1 MGGSGNRTAWLA
13 WLESERRYGANTLAA
28 YESDLDDYLGYAGG
42 DAGSAPPDRRRFRG
56 WLADMAG
63 RGLARTTVARR
74 VSALR
79 SFYRFCGRTGRIDIN
94 DLSWLRAPRPPKSVP
109 KPVSEEDARA
119 LLAAIFRR
127 RGDDWAKQRDF
138 ALLMMLYGSGLRISE
153 ALDLTRRDVPLGDW
167 LRITGKGGKI
177 REVPMLPAIAEA
189 VVAYVGS
196 GPARSMAGQMRRSSS
211 APAVTPSA
219 HGRRKGWWNHC
230 GSNSAFRRMSH
241 RMRFATPL
249 PRIFLETEPI
259 FVPFRN
265 CLAMPACRRH
275 SATPMWTRRICC
287 AFIARLIPA
296 PDRLACLQGGVATY
310 EWRGRRRRARLLSPP
325 RSGLDGHGRCGRYP
339 LRTRRKPLP
348 WRIHG

>member
-1 MGGSGNRTAWLA
+1 MGGGGNRTAWLA

-42 DAGSAPPDRRRFRG
+42 DASSAPPDRRRFRG
-56 WLADMAG
+56 WLADMAR

-177 REVPMLPAIAEA
+177 REVPVLPAIAEA
-189 VVAYVGS
+189 VAAYVGACPFDG
-196 GPARSMAGQMRRSSS
+196 GPDAPLFVSARGNAFGARAAQRLVESLRLELSL
-211 APAVTPSA
+211 PAHVTPHA
-219 HGRRKGWWNHC
+219 LRH
-230 GSNSAFRRMSH
+230 A
-241 RMRFATPL
+241 FATHL
-249 PRIFLETEPI
+249 LGNGADLRAIQELLGHASLSTTQRYTNVDEAHLLRLHRET
-259 FVPFRN
+259 
-265 CLAMPACRRH
+265 H
-275 SATPMWTRRICC
+275 
-287 AFIARLIPA
+287 
-296 PDRLACLQGGVATY
+296 
-310 EWRGRRRRARLLSPP
+310 P
-325 RSGLDGHGRCGRYP
+325 RSG
-339 LRTRRKPLP
+339 
-348 WRIHG
+348 

>member
-1 MGGSGNRTAWLA
+1 MGGSGNRIAWLA
-13 WLESERRYGANTLAA
+13 WLETERRYGANTLAA

-56 WLADMAG
+56 WLADMAR

-94 DLSWLRAPRPPKSVP
+94 DLSWLRAPRPPKSGP

-177 REVPMLPAIAEA
+177 REVPVLPAIAEA
-189 VVAYVGS
+189 VAAYVGACPFDG
-196 GPARSMAGQMRRSSS
+196 GPDAPLFVSARGNAFGARAAQRLVESLRLELSL
-211 APAVTPSA
+211 PAHVTPHA
-219 HGRRKGWWNHC
+219 LRH
-230 GSNSAFRRMSH
+230 A
-241 RMRFATPL
+241 FATHL
-249 PRIFLETEPI
+249 LGNGADLRAIQELLGHASLSTTQRYTNVDEAHLLRLHRET
-259 FVPFRN
+259 
-265 CLAMPACRRH
+265 H
-275 SATPMWTRRICC
+275 
-287 AFIARLIPA
+287 
-296 PDRLACLQGGVATY
+296 
-310 EWRGRRRRARLLSPP
+310 P
-325 RSGLDGHGRCGRYP
+325 RSG
-339 LRTRRKPLP
+339 
-348 WRIHG
+348 

>member
-1 MGGSGNRTAWLA
+1 MGSSGNRTAWLT

-79 SFYRFCGRTGRIDIN
+79 SFYRFCGRTGRIDI
-94 DLSWLRAPRPPKSVP
+94 DELSWLRAPRPPKSVP

-177 REVPMLPAIAEA
+177 REVPVLPAIAEA
-189 VVAYVGS
+189 VAAYVGACPFDG
-196 GPARSMAGQMRRSSS
+196 GPDAPLFVSARGNAFGARAAQRLVESLRLELSL
-211 APAVTPSA
+211 PAHVTPHA
-219 HGRRKGWWNHC
+219 LRH
-230 GSNSAFRRMSH
+230 A
-241 RMRFATPL
+241 FATHL
-249 PRIFLETEPI
+249 LGNGADLRAIQELLGHASLSTTQRYTNVDEAHLLRLHRET
-259 FVPFRN
+259 
-265 CLAMPACRRH
+265 H
-275 SATPMWTRRICC
+275 
-287 AFIARLIPA
+287 
-296 PDRLACLQGGVATY
+296 
-310 EWRGRRRRARLLSPP
+310 P
-325 RSGLDGHGRCGRYP
+325 RSG
-339 LRTRRKPLP
+339 
-348 WRIHG
+348 

>member
-1 MGGSGNRTAWLA
+1 MSSSGNRTAWLA

-177 REVPMLPAIAEA
+177 REVPVLPAIAEA
-189 VVAYVGS
+189 VAAYIGTCPFDG
-196 GPARSMAGQMRRSSS
+196 GPDAPLFVSARGNAFGARAAQRMVESLRLELSL
-211 APAVTPSA
+211 PAHVTPHA
-219 HGRRKGWWNHC
+219 LRH
-230 GSNSAFRRMSH
+230 A
-241 RMRFATPL
+241 FATHL
-249 PRIFLETEPI
+249 LGNGADLRAIQELLGHASLSTTQRYTNVDEAHLLRLHRET
-259 FVPFRN
+259 
-265 CLAMPACRRH
+265 H
-275 SATPMWTRRICC
+275 
-287 AFIARLIPA
+287 
-296 PDRLACLQGGVATY
+296 
-310 EWRGRRRRARLLSPP
+310 P
-325 RSGLDGHGRCGRYP
+325 RSG
-339 LRTRRKPLP
+339 
-348 WRIHG
+348 

>member
-1 MGGSGNRTAWLA
+1 MGGSGNRTAWLT

-79 SFYRFCGRTGRIDIN
+79 SFYRFCGRTGRIDI
-94 DLSWLRAPRPPKSVP
+94 DELSWLRAPRPPKSVP

-177 REVPMLPAIAEA
+177 REVPVLPAIAEA
-189 VVAYVGS
+189 VAAYVGACPFDG
-196 GPARSMAGQMRRSSS
+196 GPDAPLFVSARGNAFGARAAQRLVESLRLELSL
-211 APAVTPSA
+211 PAHVTPHA
-219 HGRRKGWWNHC
+219 LRH
-230 GSNSAFRRMSH
+230 A
-241 RMRFATPL
+241 FATHL
-249 PRIFLETEPI
+249 LGNGADLRAIQELLGHASLSTTQRYTNVDEGHLLRLHRET
-259 FVPFRN
+259 
-265 CLAMPACRRH
+265 H
-275 SATPMWTRRICC
+275 
-287 AFIARLIPA
+287 
-296 PDRLACLQGGVATY
+296 
-310 EWRGRRRRARLLSPP
+310 P
-325 RSGLDGHGRCGRYP
+325 RSG
-339 LRTRRKPLP
+339 
-348 WRIHG
+348 

>member
-1 MGGSGNRTAWLA
+1 MGGGGNRTAWLA

-127 RGDDWAKQRDF
+127 RGDNWAKQRDF

-177 REVPMLPAIAEA
+177 REVPVLPAIAEA
-189 VVAYVGS
+189 VAAYVGACPFDG
-196 GPARSMAGQMRRSSS
+196 GPDAPLFVSARGNAFGARAAQRLVESLRLELSL
-211 APAVTPSA
+211 PAHVTPHA
-219 HGRRKGWWNHC
+219 LRH
-230 GSNSAFRRMSH
+230 A
-241 RMRFATPL
+241 FATHL
-249 PRIFLETEPI
+249 LGNGADLRAIQELLGHASLSTTQRYTNVDEAHLLRLHRET
-259 FVPFRN
+259 
-265 CLAMPACRRH
+265 H
-275 SATPMWTRRICC
+275 
-287 AFIARLIPA
+287 
-296 PDRLACLQGGVATY
+296 
-310 EWRGRRRRARLLSPP
+310 P
-325 RSGLDGHGRCGRYP
+325 RSG
-339 LRTRRKPLP
+339 
-348 WRIHG
+348 

>member
-1 MGGSGNRTAWLA
+1 MGGGDNRTAWLA

-109 KPVSEEDARA
+109 KPVSAEDARA

-177 REVPMLPAIAEA
+177 REVPVLPAIAEA
-189 VVAYVGS
+189 VAAYVGACPFDG
-196 GPARSMAGQMRRSSS
+196 GPDAPLFVSARGNAFGARAAQRLVESLRLELSL
-211 APAVTPSA
+211 PAHVTPHA
-219 HGRRKGWWNHC
+219 LRH
-230 GSNSAFRRMSH
+230 A
-241 RMRFATPL
+241 FATHL
-249 PRIFLETEPI
+249 LGNGADLRAIQELLGHASLSTTQRYTNVDEAHLLRLHRET
-259 FVPFRN
+259 
-265 CLAMPACRRH
+265 H
-275 SATPMWTRRICC
+275 
-287 AFIARLIPA
+287 
-296 PDRLACLQGGVATY
+296 
-310 EWRGRRRRARLLSPP
+310 P
-325 RSGLDGHGRCGRYP
+325 RSG
-339 LRTRRKPLP
+339 
-348 WRIHG
+348 

>member
-1 MGGSGNRTAWLA
+1 MGGGGNRKAWLA

-119 LLAAIFRR
+119 LLAAIFKR

-177 REVPMLPAIAEA
+177 REVPVLPAIAEA
-189 VVAYVGS
+189 VAAYVGACPFDG
-196 GPARSMAGQMRRSSS
+196 GPDAPLFVSARGNAFGARAAQRLVESLRLELNL
-211 APAVTPSA
+211 PAHVTPHA
-219 HGRRKGWWNHC
+219 LRH
-230 GSNSAFRRMSH
+230 A
-241 RMRFATPL
+241 FATHL
-249 PRIFLETEPI
+249 LGNGADLRAIQELLGHASLSTTQRYTNVDEAHLLRLHRET
-259 FVPFRN
+259 
-265 CLAMPACRRH
+265 H
-275 SATPMWTRRICC
+275 
-287 AFIARLIPA
+287 
-296 PDRLACLQGGVATY
+296 
-310 EWRGRRRRARLLSPP
+310 P
-325 RSGLDGHGRCGRYP
+325 RSG
-339 LRTRRKPLP
+339 
-348 WRIHG
+348 

>member
-1 MGGSGNRTAWLA
+1 MRGSGNHTAWLA

-94 DLSWLRAPRPPKSVP
+94 DLSWLRAPRPPTSVP
-109 KPVSEEDARA
+109 KPVSQEDARA

-177 REVPMLPAIAEA
+177 REVPVLPAIAEA
-189 VVAYVGS
+189 VAAYVGACPFDG
-196 GPARSMAGQMRRSSS
+196 GPDAPLFVSARGKAFGARAAQRLVESLRVELSL
-211 APAVTPSA
+211 PAHVTPHA
-219 HGRRKGWWNHC
+219 LRH
-230 GSNSAFRRMSH
+230 A
-241 RMRFATPL
+241 FATHL
-249 PRIFLETEPI
+249 LGNGADLRAIQELLGHASLSTTQRYTNVDEAHLLRLHRET
-259 FVPFRN
+259 
-265 CLAMPACRRH
+265 H
-275 SATPMWTRRICC
+275 
-287 AFIARLIPA
+287 
-296 PDRLACLQGGVATY
+296 
-310 EWRGRRRRARLLSPP
+310 P
-325 RSGLDGHGRCGRYP
+325 RSG
-339 LRTRRKPLP
+339 
-348 WRIHG
+348 

>member
-1 MGGSGNRTAWLA
+1 MGGNGNRTAWLA

-177 REVPMLPAIAEA
+177 REVPVLPAIAEA
-189 VVAYVGS
+189 VAAYVGACPFDG
-196 GPARSMAGQMRRSSS
+196 GPDAPLFVSARGNAFGARAAQRLVESLRLELSL
-211 APAVTPSA
+211 PAHVTPHA
-219 HGRRKGWWNHC
+219 LRH
-230 GSNSAFRRMSH
+230 A
-241 RMRFATPL
+241 FATHL
-249 PRIFLETEPI
+249 LGNGADLRAIQELLGHASLSTTQRYTNVDEAHLLRLHRET
-259 FVPFRN
+259 
-265 CLAMPACRRH
+265 H
-275 SATPMWTRRICC
+275 
-287 AFIARLIPA
+287 
-296 PDRLACLQGGVATY
+296 
-310 EWRGRRRRARLLSPP
+310 P
-325 RSGLDGHGRCGRYP
+325 RSG
-339 LRTRRKPLP
+339 
-348 WRIHG
+348 

>member
-1 MGGSGNRTAWLA
+1 MGVSGNRTAWLA

-79 SFYRFCGRTGRIDIN
+79 SFYRFCGRTGRVNIN

-177 REVPMLPAIAEA
+177 REVPVLPAIAEA
-189 VVAYVGS
+189 VAAYVGACPFDG
-196 GPARSMAGQMRRSSS
+196 GPDAPLFVSARGNAFGARAAQRLVESLRLELSL
-211 APAVTPSA
+211 PAHVTPHA
-219 HGRRKGWWNHC
+219 LRH
-230 GSNSAFRRMSH
+230 A
-241 RMRFATPL
+241 FATHL
-249 PRIFLETEPI
+249 LGNGADLRAIQELLGHASLSTTQRYTNVDEAHLLRLHRET
-259 FVPFRN
+259 
-265 CLAMPACRRH
+265 H
-275 SATPMWTRRICC
+275 
-287 AFIARLIPA
+287 
-296 PDRLACLQGGVATY
+296 
-310 EWRGRRRRARLLSPP
+310 P
-325 RSGLDGHGRCGRYP
+325 RSG
-339 LRTRRKPLP
+339 
-348 WRIHG
+348 

>member
-1 MGGSGNRTAWLA
+1 MGGSGNRIAWLA

-42 DAGSAPPDRRRFRG
+42 DAGSGPPDRRRFRG

-177 REVPMLPAIAEA
+177 REVPVLPAIAEA
-189 VVAYVGS
+189 VAAYIGTCPFDG
-196 GPARSMAGQMRRSSS
+196 GPDAPLFVSARGNAFGARAAQRLVESLRLELSL
-211 APAVTPSA
+211 PAHVTPHA
-219 HGRRKGWWNHC
+219 LRH
-230 GSNSAFRRMSH
+230 A
-241 RMRFATPL
+241 FATHL
-249 PRIFLETEPI
+249 LGNGADLRAIQELLGHASLSTTQRYTNVDEAHLLRLHRET
-259 FVPFRN
+259 
-265 CLAMPACRRH
+265 H
-275 SATPMWTRRICC
+275 
-287 AFIARLIPA
+287 
-296 PDRLACLQGGVATY
+296 
-310 EWRGRRRRARLLSPP
+310 P
-325 RSGLDGHGRCGRYP
+325 RSG
-339 LRTRRKPLP
+339 
-348 WRIHG
+348 

>member
-1 MGGSGNRTAWLA
+1 MGGGGNRTAWLA

-28 YESDLDDYLGYAGG
+28 YESDLDDYLSYAGG
-42 DAGSAPPDRRRFRG
+42 DAGNAPPDRRRFRG

-177 REVPMLPAIAEA
+177 REVPVLPAIAEA
-189 VVAYVGS
+189 VAAYVGACPFDG
-196 GPARSMAGQMRRSSS
+196 GPDAPLFVSARGNAFGARAAQRLVESLRLELSL
-211 APAVTPSA
+211 PAHVTPHA
-219 HGRRKGWWNHC
+219 LRH
-230 GSNSAFRRMSH
+230 A
-241 RMRFATPL
+241 FATHL
-249 PRIFLETEPI
+249 LGNGADLRAIQELLGHASLSTTQRYTNVDEAHLLRLHRET
-259 FVPFRN
+259 
-265 CLAMPACRRH
+265 H
-275 SATPMWTRRICC
+275 
-287 AFIARLIPA
+287 
-296 PDRLACLQGGVATY
+296 
-310 EWRGRRRRARLLSPP
+310 P
-325 RSGLDGHGRCGRYP
+325 RSG
-339 LRTRRKPLP
+339 
-348 WRIHG
+348 

>member
-1 MGGSGNRTAWLA
+1 MGGGSNRTAWLA

-177 REVPMLPAIAEA
+177 REVPVLPAIAEA
-189 VVAYVGS
+189 VAAYVGACPFDG
-196 GPARSMAGQMRRSSS
+196 GPDAPLFVSARGNAFGARAAQRLVESLRLELSL
-211 APAVTPSA
+211 PAHVTPHA
-219 HGRRKGWWNHC
+219 LRH
-230 GSNSAFRRMSH
+230 A
-241 RMRFATPL
+241 FATHL
-249 PRIFLETEPI
+249 LGNGADLRAIQELLGHASLSTTQRYTNVDEAHLLRLHRET
-259 FVPFRN
+259 
-265 CLAMPACRRH
+265 H
-275 SATPMWTRRICC
+275 
-287 AFIARLIPA
+287 
-296 PDRLACLQGGVATY
+296 
-310 EWRGRRRRARLLSPP
+310 P
-325 RSGLDGHGRCGRYP
+325 RSG
-339 LRTRRKPLP
+339 
-348 WRIHG
+348 

>member
-1 MGGSGNRTAWLA
+1 MGGGGNRTAWLA

-153 ALDLTRRDVPLGDW
+153 ALDLTRRDVPVGDW

-177 REVPMLPAIAEA
+177 REVPVLPAIAEA
-189 VVAYVGS
+189 VAAYVGACPFDG
-196 GPARSMAGQMRRSSS
+196 GPDAPLFVSARGNAFGARAAQRLVESLRLELSL
-211 APAVTPSA
+211 PAHVTPHA
-219 HGRRKGWWNHC
+219 LRH
-230 GSNSAFRRMSH
+230 A
-241 RMRFATPL
+241 FATHL
-249 PRIFLETEPI
+249 LGNGADLRAIQELLGHASLSTTQRYTNVDEAHLLRLHRET
-259 FVPFRN
+259 
-265 CLAMPACRRH
+265 H
-275 SATPMWTRRICC
+275 
-287 AFIARLIPA
+287 
-296 PDRLACLQGGVATY
+296 
-310 EWRGRRRRARLLSPP
+310 P
-325 RSGLDGHGRCGRYP
+325 RSG
-339 LRTRRKPLP
+339 
-348 WRIHG
+348 

>member
-28 YESDLDDYLGYAGG
+28 YESDLDDYLSYAGG

-79 SFYRFCGRTGRIDIN
+79 SFYRFCGRTDRININ

-177 REVPMLPAIAEA
+177 REVPVLPAIAEA
-189 VVAYVGS
+189 VAAYVGACPFDG
-196 GPARSMAGQMRRSSS
+196 GPDAPLFVSARGNAFGARAAQRLVESLRLELSL
-211 APAVTPSA
+211 PAHVTPHA
-219 HGRRKGWWNHC
+219 LRH
-230 GSNSAFRRMSH
+230 A
-241 RMRFATPL
+241 FATHL
-249 PRIFLETEPI
+249 LGNGADLRAIQELLGHASLSTTQRYTNVDEAHLLRLHRET
-259 FVPFRN
+259 
-265 CLAMPACRRH
+265 H
-275 SATPMWTRRICC
+275 
-287 AFIARLIPA
+287 
-296 PDRLACLQGGVATY
+296 
-310 EWRGRRRRARLLSPP
+310 P
-325 RSGLDGHGRCGRYP
+325 RSG
-339 LRTRRKPLP
+339 
-348 WRIHG
+348 

>member
-1 MGGSGNRTAWLA
+1 MGGSGNRKAWLA

-177 REVPMLPAIAEA
+177 REVPVLPAIAEA
-189 VVAYVGS
+189 VAAYVGACPFDG
-196 GPARSMAGQMRRSSS
+196 GPDAPLFVSARGNAFGARAAQRLVESLRLELSL
-211 APAVTPSA
+211 PAHVTPHA
-219 HGRRKGWWNHC
+219 LRH
-230 GSNSAFRRMSH
+230 A
-241 RMRFATPL
+241 FATHL
-249 PRIFLETEPI
+249 LGNGADLRAIQELLGHASLSTTQRYTNVDEAHLLRLHRET
-259 FVPFRN
+259 
-265 CLAMPACRRH
+265 H
-275 SATPMWTRRICC
+275 
-287 AFIARLIPA
+287 
-296 PDRLACLQGGVATY
+296 
-310 EWRGRRRRARLLSPP
+310 P
-325 RSGLDGHGRCGRYP
+325 RSG
-339 LRTRRKPLP
+339 
-348 WRIHG
+348 

>member
-1 MGGSGNRTAWLA
+1 MGSSGNRTAWLA

-28 YESDLDDYLGYAGG
+28 YESDLDDYLAYAGG

-56 WLADMAG
+56 WLADMTG

-177 REVPMLPAIAEA
+177 REVPVLPAIAEA
-189 VVAYVGS
+189 VAAYIGTCPFDG
-196 GPARSMAGQMRRSSS
+196 GPDAPLFVSARGNAFGARAAQRLVESLRLELSL
-211 APAVTPSA
+211 PAHVTPHA
-219 HGRRKGWWNHC
+219 LRH
-230 GSNSAFRRMSH
+230 A
-241 RMRFATPL
+241 FATHL
-249 PRIFLETEPI
+249 LGNGADLRAIQELLGHASLSTTQRYTNVDEAHLLRLHRET
-259 FVPFRN
+259 
-265 CLAMPACRRH
+265 H
-275 SATPMWTRRICC
+275 
-287 AFIARLIPA
+287 
-296 PDRLACLQGGVATY
+296 
-310 EWRGRRRRARLLSPP
+310 P
-325 RSGLDGHGRCGRYP
+325 RSG
-339 LRTRRKPLP
+339 
-348 WRIHG
+348 

>member
-1 MGGSGNRTAWLA
+1 MGSSGNRTAWLA

-79 SFYRFCGRTGRIDIN
+79 SFYRFCGRTGRIDVN

-177 REVPMLPAIAEA
+177 REVPVLPAIAEA
-189 VVAYVGS
+189 VAAYVGACPFDA
-196 GPARSMAGQMRRSSS
+196 GPNAPLFVSARGNAFGARAAQRLVESLRLELSL
-211 APAVTPSA
+211 PAHVTPHA
-219 HGRRKGWWNHC
+219 LRH
-230 GSNSAFRRMSH
+230 A
-241 RMRFATPL
+241 FATHL
-249 PRIFLETEPI
+249 LGNGADLRAIQELLGHASLSTTQRYTNVDEAHLLRLHRET
-259 FVPFRN
+259 
-265 CLAMPACRRH
+265 H
-275 SATPMWTRRICC
+275 
-287 AFIARLIPA
+287 
-296 PDRLACLQGGVATY
+296 
-310 EWRGRRRRARLLSPP
+310 P
-325 RSGLDGHGRCGRYP
+325 RSG
-339 LRTRRKPLP
+339 
-348 WRIHG
+348 

>member
-1 MGGSGNRTAWLA
+1 MSGGGNRTAWLA

-177 REVPMLPAIAEA
+177 REVPVLPAIAEA
-189 VVAYVGS
+189 VAAYVGACPFDG
-196 GPARSMAGQMRRSSS
+196 GPDAPLFVSARGNAFGARAAQRLVESLRLELSL
-211 APAVTPSA
+211 PAHVTPHA
-219 HGRRKGWWNHC
+219 LRH
-230 GSNSAFRRMSH
+230 A
-241 RMRFATPL
+241 FATHL
-249 PRIFLETEPI
+249 LGNGADLRAIQELLGHASLSTTQRYTNVDEAHLLRLHRET
-259 FVPFRN
+259 
-265 CLAMPACRRH
+265 H
-275 SATPMWTRRICC
+275 
-287 AFIARLIPA
+287 
-296 PDRLACLQGGVATY
+296 
-310 EWRGRRRRARLLSPP
+310 P
-325 RSGLDGHGRCGRYP
+325 RSG
-339 LRTRRKPLP
+339 
-348 WRIHG
+348 

>member
-1 MGGSGNRTAWLA
+1 MGGSGNRTAWLT

-109 KPVSEEDARA
+109 KPVSQEDARA

-127 RGDDWAKQRDF
+127 RGEDWAKQRDF

-153 ALDLTRRDVPLGDW
+153 ALDLKRRDMPLGDW

-177 REVPMLPAIAEA
+177 REVPVLPAIAEA
-189 VVAYVGS
+189 VAAYIGTCPFDG
-196 GPARSMAGQMRRSSS
+196 GPDAPLFVSARGNAFGARAAQRLVESLRLELSL
-211 APAVTPSA
+211 PAHVTPHA
-219 HGRRKGWWNHC
+219 LRH
-230 GSNSAFRRMSH
+230 A
-241 RMRFATPL
+241 FATHL
-249 PRIFLETEPI
+249 LGNGADLRAIQELLGHASLSTTQRYTNVDEAHLLRLHRET
-259 FVPFRN
+259 
-265 CLAMPACRRH
+265 H
-275 SATPMWTRRICC
+275 
-287 AFIARLIPA
+287 
-296 PDRLACLQGGVATY
+296 
-310 EWRGRRRRARLLSPP
+310 P
-325 RSGLDGHGRCGRYP
+325 RSG
-339 LRTRRKPLP
+339 
-348 WRIHG
+348 

>member
-1 MGGSGNRTAWLA
+1 MGSSGNRTAWLA

-119 LLAAIFRR
+119 LLAAILRR
-127 RGDDWAKQRDF
+127 RGDDWVNQRDF

-177 REVPMLPAIAEA
+177 REVPVLPAIAEA
-189 VVAYVGS
+189 VAAYVGACPFDG
-196 GPARSMAGQMRRSSS
+196 GPDAPLFVSARGNAFGARAAQRLVESLRLELSL
-211 APAVTPSA
+211 PAHVTPHA
-219 HGRRKGWWNHC
+219 LRH
-230 GSNSAFRRMSH
+230 A
-241 RMRFATPL
+241 FATHL
-249 PRIFLETEPI
+249 LGNGADLRAIQELLGHASLSTTQRYTNVDEAHLLRLHRET
-259 FVPFRN
+259 
-265 CLAMPACRRH
+265 H
-275 SATPMWTRRICC
+275 
-287 AFIARLIPA
+287 
-296 PDRLACLQGGVATY
+296 
-310 EWRGRRRRARLLSPP
+310 P
-325 RSGLDGHGRCGRYP
+325 RSG
-339 LRTRRKPLP
+339 
-348 WRIHG
+348 

>member
-1 MGGSGNRTAWLA
+1 MGGSGNRTAWLT

-42 DAGSAPPDRRRFRG
+42 DAGSGPPDRRRFRG

-138 ALLMMLYGSGLRISE
+138 ALLMMLYGCGLRISE

-177 REVPMLPAIAEA
+177 REVPVLPAIAEA
-189 VVAYVGS
+189 VAAYVGACPFDG
-196 GPARSMAGQMRRSSS
+196 GPDAPLFVSARGNAFGARAAQRLVESLRLELSL
-211 APAVTPSA
+211 PAHVTPHA
-219 HGRRKGWWNHC
+219 LRH
-230 GSNSAFRRMSH
+230 A
-241 RMRFATPL
+241 FATHL
-249 PRIFLETEPI
+249 LGNGADLRAIQELLGHASLSTTQRYTNVDEAHLLRLHRET
-259 FVPFRN
+259 
-265 CLAMPACRRH
+265 H
-275 SATPMWTRRICC
+275 
-287 AFIARLIPA
+287 
-296 PDRLACLQGGVATY
+296 
-310 EWRGRRRRARLLSPP
+310 P
-325 RSGLDGHGRCGRYP
+325 RSG
-339 LRTRRKPLP
+339 
-348 WRIHG
+348 

>member
-1 MGGSGNRTAWLA
+1 MGGSGNRTAWLT

-28 YESDLDDYLGYAGG
+28 YESDLDDYLVYAGG

-109 KPVSEEDARA
+109 TPVSEEDARA

-153 ALDLTRRDVPLGDW
+153 ALELTRRDVPLGDW

-177 REVPMLPAIAEA
+177 REVPVLPAIAEA
-189 VVAYVGS
+189 VAAYVGACPFDG
-196 GPARSMAGQMRRSSS
+196 GPGTPLFVSARGNAFGARAAQRLVESLRLELSL
-211 APAVTPSA
+211 PAHVTPHA
-219 HGRRKGWWNHC
+219 LRH
-230 GSNSAFRRMSH
+230 A
-241 RMRFATPL
+241 FATHL
-249 PRIFLETEPI
+249 LGNGADLRAIQELLGHASLSTTQRYTNVDEAHLLRLHRET
-259 FVPFRN
+259 
-265 CLAMPACRRH
+265 H
-275 SATPMWTRRICC
+275 
-287 AFIARLIPA
+287 
-296 PDRLACLQGGVATY
+296 
-310 EWRGRRRRARLLSPP
+310 P
-325 RSGLDGHGRCGRYP
+325 RSG
-339 LRTRRKPLP
+339 
-348 WRIHG
+348 

>member
-1 MGGSGNRTAWLA
+1 MGVSGNRTAWLA

-177 REVPMLPAIAEA
+177 REVPVLPAIAEA
-189 VVAYVGS
+189 VAAYVGACPFDG
-196 GPARSMAGQMRRSSS
+196 GPDAPLFVSARGNAFGARAAQRLVESLRLELSL
-211 APAVTPSA
+211 PAHVTPHA
-219 HGRRKGWWNHC
+219 LRH
-230 GSNSAFRRMSH
+230 A
-241 RMRFATPL
+241 FATHL
-249 PRIFLETEPI
+249 LGNGADLRAIQELLGHASLSTTQRYTNVDEAH
-259 FVPFRN
+259 
-265 CLAMPACRRH
+265 LL
-275 SATPMWTRRICC
+275 
-287 AFIARLIPA
+287 RLHREA
-296 PDRLACLQGGVATY
+296 H
-310 EWRGRRRRARLLSPP
+310 P
-325 RSGLDGHGRCGRYP
+325 RSR
-339 LRTRRKPLP
+339 
-348 WRIHG
+348 